1 MGVIITILVFSFLI
15 TFHEF
20 GHFITAKL
28 SGITVEEF
36 SVGMGPAFFKR
47 TYKGTQYSLR
57 ILPIGGY
64 CKMEGEE
71 EENDSEGSFSNK
83 PLYTR
88 FIVVVAGS
96 VMNFIAGFLIFAI
109 MVASSGVIG
118 TTVVSDFREGM
129 DSHPTQEAGLMA
141 GDRIVKLNSTVTH
154 ISDDI
159 VYYLTSR
166 GDEPTDITVER
177 NGETIVLKNV
187 TFPYET
193 YDKSEIT
200 GSPKDEGKPYHLVYT
215 DFYVTTEPATF
226 GGTIQ
231 TAFYKSLAT
240 AKLIWVTLG
249 DIVRGKVGVT
259 ELSGPIGVGSAISSA
274 IKVSW
279 ESFWRLV
286 AFITINLAVVNL
298 LPLPALDGGRI
309 VFMIFE
315 LIARRPVPP
324 EKENLVHFVGL
335 VAFLLLAV
343 FIAYQDIVKLL
354 PS

>member
-1 MGVIITILVFSFLI
+1 
-15 TFHEF
+15 
-20 GHFITAKL
+20 
-28 SGITVEEF
+28 
-36 SVGMGPAFFKR
+36 
-47 TYKGTQYSLR
+47 
-57 ILPIGGY
+57 
-64 CKMEGEE
+64 MEGEE
-71 EENDSEGSFSNK
+71 EAADTDGSFSKK

-88 FIVVVAGS
+88 FVVVVAGS

-118 TTVVSDFREGM
+118 TTVVSSFREGL
-129 DSHPTQEAGLMA
+129 DYYPTQQAGLME

-166 GDEPTDITVER
+166 GDEPIDITLER
-177 NGETIVLKNV
+177 NGETIVLEGV

-193 YDKSEIT
+193 YDKSQIT

-215 DFYVTTEPATF
+215 DFYVTTEKATF
-226 GGTIQ
+226 IGTIK

-249 DIVRGKVGVT
+249 DLVRGKVGMT

-309 VFMIFE
+309 VFMIYE
-315 LIARRPVPP
+315 LISRRPVPP

-335 VAFLLLAV
+335 VAFVVLAI
-343 FIAYQDIVKLL
+343 FIAYQDILKLL

>member
-1 MGVIITILVFSFLI
+1 
-15 TFHEF
+15 
-20 GHFITAKL
+20 
-28 SGITVEEF
+28 
-36 SVGMGPAFFKR
+36 MGPAFFKR

-57 ILPIGGY
+57 VFPIGGY

-71 EENDSEGSFSNK
+71 ESLDSAGSFSKK

-88 FIVVVAGS
+88 FIVVIAGS

-109 MVASSGVIG
+109 MVGSAGIIG
-118 TTVVSDFREGM
+118 TTVVSGFREGM
-129 DSHPTQEAGLMA
+129 ESYPTQEAGLMV
-141 GDRIVKLNSTVTH
+141 GDRIVRLNSTVTN

-166 GDEPTDITVER
+166 GDEPIDITVVR
-177 NGETIVLKNV
+177 DGETIVLKDVN
-187 TFPYET
+187 FPFET

-215 DFYVTTEPATF
+215 DFYVATEKATF
-226 GGTIQ
+226 FGTIRA
-231 TAFYKSLAT
+231 AFYKSLAT

-249 DIVRGKVGVT
+249 DLVRGKVGVT
-259 ELSGPIGVGSAISSA
+259 ELSGPIGVGSAITSA
-274 IKVSW
+274 IKVGW
-279 ESFWRLV
+279 KTFWQLV

-315 LIARRPVPP
+315 LVARRPVPP
-324 EKENLVHFVGL
+324 EKENLVHLAGL

-343 FIAYQDIVKLL
+343 FIAYQDILKLL

>member
-1 MGVIITILVFSFLI
+1 
-15 TFHEF
+15 
-20 GHFITAKL
+20 
-28 SGITVEEF
+28 
-36 SVGMGPAFFKR
+36 MGPAFFKR

-57 ILPIGGY
+57 VFPIGGF

-71 EENDSEGSFSNK
+71 EAADTDGSFSKK

-88 FIVVVAGS
+88 FVVVVAGS

-118 TTVVSDFREGM
+118 TTVVSSFREGL
-129 DSHPTQEAGLMA
+129 DYYPTQQAGLME

-166 GDEPTDITVER
+166 GDEPIDITLER
-177 NGETIVLKNV
+177 NGETIVLEGV

-193 YDKSEIT
+193 YDKSQIT

-215 DFYVTTEPATF
+215 DFYVTTEKATF
-226 GGTIQ
+226 IGTIK

-249 DIVRGKVGVT
+249 DLVRGKVGMT

-309 VFMIFE
+309 VFMIYE
-315 LIARRPVPP
+315 LISRRPVPP

-335 VAFLLLAV
+335 VAFVVLAI
-343 FIAYQDIVKLL
+343 FIAYQDILKLL